1 MGIVRKTFK
10 KPLLIILKEMK
21 VNISDKSGKS
31 YSKVLEKSEEKT
43 FIGKRVG
50 QVIKLDSIGLEG
62 YEVEITG
69 GSDKQGFPMRK
80 SILGAKRKRALLKG
94 GVGYKKARG
103 GRKKRKSVRGNQ
115 IDGDVQQVNVKV
127 VNKGKTKLDKILKK
141 QENKENQG
149 KTK

>member
-1 MGIVRKTFK
+1 LGIVRKTFK

-31 YSKVLEKSEEKT
+31 YSKVLEKSEEKM

-80 SILGAKRKRALLKG
+80 SILGVKRKRALLKG

-103 GRKKRKSVRGNQ
+103 GRKKRKNVRGNR

-141 QENKENQG
+141 QENKE
-149 KTK
+149 KAEK